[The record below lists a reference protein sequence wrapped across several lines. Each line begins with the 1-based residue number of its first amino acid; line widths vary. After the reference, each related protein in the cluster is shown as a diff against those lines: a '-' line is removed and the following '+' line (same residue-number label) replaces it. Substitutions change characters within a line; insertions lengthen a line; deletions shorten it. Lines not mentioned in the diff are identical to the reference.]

1 MCSVSTNV
9 YAKFSCA
16 LLRIKKALEI
26 FGPGRTDNNNKNRVA
41 FWDPPFGTKNVCCLF
56 CSYTKRLLWSQFS
69 DWSSLHWTA
78 CIRRAA
84 SHLIGLCYGCW
95 SFITKQQAFWLV
107 WLSYNSSSD
116 WFMLQMPINDDKATS
131 LLIGLSLES
140 KKEHIVRAV
149 LESLAF
155 RFMLL
160 YETVLSETK
169 TRLSSLVR

>member
-1 MCSVSTNV
+1 
-9 YAKFSCA
+9 
-16 LLRIKKALEI
+16 
-26 FGPGRTDNNNKNRVA
+26 
-41 FWDPPFGTKNVCCLF
+41 
-56 CSYTKRLLWSQFS
+56 
-69 DWSSLHWTA
+69 
-78 CIRRAA
+78 
-84 SHLIGLCYGCW
+84 
-95 SFITKQQAFWLV
+95 
-107 WLSYNSSSD
+107 
-116 WFMLQMPINDDKATS
+116 MLQMPINDDKATS